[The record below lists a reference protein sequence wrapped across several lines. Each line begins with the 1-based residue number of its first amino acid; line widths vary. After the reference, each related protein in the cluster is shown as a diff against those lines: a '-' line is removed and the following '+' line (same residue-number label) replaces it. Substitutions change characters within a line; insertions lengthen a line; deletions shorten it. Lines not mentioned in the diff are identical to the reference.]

1 MGEVSAGAEGSGSVT
16 DVLCRLG
23 LSSAFEPGNEVI
35 GQLVEE
41 FTAEG
46 TVDIL
51 SANGAMPRGVAALSR
66 RWREVDW
73 LRTAEK
79 ELESVAARAIA
90 LVVPGTADWP
100 TQLDDLADRAPLVLR
115 VQGSVALRPI
125 VSRSIAVVGARAAT
139 GYGVWAAEELC
150 AQLAAEGWCVVSGG
164 AMGIDAASHR
174 GALAGRGTTI
184 AVSAA
189 GVDVAVPMSNDSLFT
204 RIYGAGAVVSEVPIG
219 SHPNRRRF
227 LVRNR
232 VIAALTPVTVVVEA
246 ALRSGAL
253 STAREAD
260 AMGRRLC
267 AFPGPTTSAMSAG
280 CHELIRTGGAALVTG
295 PEDVIEVALGHSNSM
310 SDHLPGRRF
319 VSIDLSEQLVLD
331 ACAQQ
336 SASVERIAAA
346 CELSVEAA
354 IATLHLLERKALV
367 RQTARGWRSA

>member
-1 MGEVSAGAEGSGSVT
+1 MSEVSAGVEGPGSVT

-46 TVDIL
+46 AVDML

-79 ELESVAARAIA
+79 ELESVATRAIA

-100 TQLDDLADRAPLVLR
+100 TQLDDLTDRAPLVLR
-115 VQGSVALRPI
+115 VQGSVALRPV

-189 GVDVAVPMSNDSLFT
+189 GVDVAV
-204 RIYGAGAVVSEVPIG
+204 
-219 SHPNRRRF
+219 
-227 LVRNR
+227 
-232 VIAALTPVTVVVEA
+232 
-246 ALRSGAL
+246 
-253 STAREAD
+253 
-260 AMGRRLC
+260 
-267 AFPGPTTSAMSAG
+267 
-280 CHELIRTGGAALVTG
+280 
-295 PEDVIEVALGHSNSM
+295 
-310 SDHLPGRRF
+310 
-319 VSIDLSEQLVLD
+319 
-331 ACAQQ
+331 
-336 SASVERIAAA
+336 
-346 CELSVEAA
+346 
-354 IATLHLLERKALV
+354 
-367 RQTARGWRSA
+367 